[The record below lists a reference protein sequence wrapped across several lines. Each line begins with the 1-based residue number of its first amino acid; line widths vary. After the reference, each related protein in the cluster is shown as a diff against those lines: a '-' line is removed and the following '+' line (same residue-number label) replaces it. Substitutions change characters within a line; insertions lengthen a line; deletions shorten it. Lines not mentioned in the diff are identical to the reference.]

1 MLKKTA
7 VVSSIVLVICLI
19 AFTALCP
26 IAISDSIKMAQQ
38 AAPAYTVLSELLQY
52 SSDNV
57 ESVEFLG
64 YWVDLLE
71 VRPSADNK
79 IHVLTDNYRR
89 TPATFTPCLLENGN
103 LQLYCTLE
111 SPSIITFLTR
121 ENIQRSII
129 ANLNNA
135 SVNRIVL
142 ELPASVS
149 FVSSASSSRYYY
161 DLSVDERI
169 TVLEPEVDEESTTE
183 NEQEK
188 PVKPEVEEDPETPA
202 AEDKPANPEASAADT
217 TIEEF
222 ASSAPADAAF

>member
-26 IAISDSIKMAQQ
+26 IAISDSVKMAQQ

-71 VRPSADNK
+71 VRPSVDNK

-161 DLSVDERI
+161 NLSIDERI
-169 TVLEPEVDEESTTE
+169 TVLEPDDNVESDSNTDQENVLNSEDDENFESS
-183 NEQEK
+183 
-188 PVKPEVEEDPETPA
+188 D
-202 AEDKPANPEASAADT
+202 AEDNLSQTEKSDLPVVKFD
-217 TIEEF
+217 
-222 ASSAPADAAF
+222 SSSEDAAF